1 MSINLTTL
9 FQVMPYAQNVAH
21 AEIALPQA
29 QQAAATLMAQEN
41 LQKNQSQVQKVEEQE
56 GAESVKDENSGRKG
70 GTGHRRRRKPPE
82 PETAPESATSASNAS
97 PWSGNIINRRI

>member
-21 AEIALPQA
+21 AEMVAPQA
-29 QQAAATLMAQEN
+29 QQAAATLVAQEH
-41 LQKNQSQVQKVEEQE
+41 LQKDQNLVQKVEEQD
-56 GAESVKDENSGRKG
+56 GAEAVKDENGGRKG
-70 GTGHRRRRKPPE
+70 GTGQRRRRAPKKPE
-82 PETAPESATSASNAS
+82 PDLDDAPAASNAS

>member
-21 AEIALPQA
+21 AEMVLPQA
-29 QQAAATLMAQEN
+29 QQAAATLLAQEN
-41 LQKNQSQVQKVEEQE
+41 LQKSQSQIQKVDEQE
-56 GAESVKDENSGRKG
+56 GAESVKDENGGRKG
-70 GTGHRRRRKPPE
+70 GTEHRRRRKPPE
-82 PETAPESATSASNAS
+82 PEPEIAQAASNAS

>member
-21 AEIALPQA
+21 AELALPQA
-29 QQAAATLMAQEN
+29 QQAAASLMAQEN
-41 LQKNQSQVQKVEEQE
+41 LQKDQSQVQKVEEQD
-56 GAESVKDENSGRKG
+56 GAEAVKDENGGRKG
-70 GTGHRRRRKPPE
+70 GNRHKRRRPSPE
-82 PETAPESATSASNAS
+82 PEPECAPAASNAS